1 MSDSPTGKSTSTPVS
16 ARWWHSGIR
25 SLVRFAAR
33 MPATRAVANASP
45 FGRPPVEISATTRT
59 EVRKVPAAT
68 AVRLVAP
75 FSVTSTMCAAPRSS
89 RCDSES
95 ERDSPAVPVADGLD
109 APDAP
114 AIGDDLP
121 IDDGDRVQVG
131 QVGGGQR
138 EHQLAE

>member
-1 MSDSPTGKSTSTPVS
+1 
-16 ARWWHSGIR
+16 
-25 SLVRFAAR
+25 

-45 FGRPPVEISATTRT
+45 LGNPPLVISATTVGV
-59 EVRKVPAAT
+59 VRRAPAAT

-75 FSVTSTMCAAPRSS
+75 FSLTSTMCAAPRSS
-89 RCDSES
+89 RCDSAA
-95 ERDSPAVPVADGLD
+95 ERDSPDVQVADGLD
-109 APDAP
+109 GPDAP

-138 EHQLAE
+138 EHQLAEGRQRT